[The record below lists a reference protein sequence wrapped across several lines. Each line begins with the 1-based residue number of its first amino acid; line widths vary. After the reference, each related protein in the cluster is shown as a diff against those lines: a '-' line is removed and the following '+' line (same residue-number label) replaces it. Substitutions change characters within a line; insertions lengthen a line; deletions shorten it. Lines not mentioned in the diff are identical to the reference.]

1 MAELLYRNVYYEL
14 KSRISSGKYPAGTL
28 IPSEAKLKKEF
39 GVSAITIR
47 RAIQE
52 LVLDGFIER
61 RQGIG
66 SFVRDTSKKMEVVGL
81 SGFTTDVAS
90 GRLRIVRTLLVDDM
104 IPGQEDIAEKLRVQ
118 PGSMLRHLVR
128 LDTIGGSPFSIDE
141 AFIPPALAEKIN
153 REIASSPLF
162 MYLWQEAAGL
172 DFVHTHY
179 DIWIEEAGQSEQEI
193 LGVEPLSPLL
203 ITGELVFDVDEIP
216 SLWIVS
222 KYPSDRC
229 RLSGIVKLLQKKT
242 EHGMIG
248 E

>member
-1 MAELLYRNVYYEL
+1 MSNLLYYTVYSEI
-14 KSRISSGKYPAGTL
+14 KRRIYSGEYPVGTL

-39 GVSAITIR
+39 EVSTITIR

-52 LVLDGFIER
+52 LVLDSLVEP

-66 SFVRDTSKKMEVVGL
+66 SIVLDTSKKMEVVGL
-81 SGFTTDVAS
+81 SCFTTDVS
-90 GRLRIVRTLLVDDM
+90 TGRLRIVRTLLVDDM
-104 IPGQEDIAEKLRVQ
+104 IPAQTDIAEKLRVQ

-153 REIASSPLF
+153 YAIAASPLF
-162 MYLWQEAAGL
+162 MHLWQEASGL
-172 DFVHTHY
+172 NFIYTHY
-179 DIWIEEAGQSEQEI
+179 DIWAGQAEQKEQEI
-193 LGVEPLSPLL
+193 LCIEPLSPLL
-203 ITGELVFDVDEIP
+203 ITGELVFNVNKIP
-216 SLWIVS
+216 SLWIVT

-229 RLSGIVKLLQKKT
+229 QLSGTVKLFQKKT
-242 EHGMIG
+242 EHGKIG